1 MIVDRGWNPCR
12 SPPNLLI
19 LLIVED
25 VVKLGDA
32 DGVVGVI
39 AECSDEGMWR
49 AKNPYSP
56 VKGAVML
63 GSIG

>member
-1 MIVDRGWNPCR
+1 LNDIR
-12 SPPNLLI
+12 SWPKLLI

-25 VVKLGDA
+25 VVGWGDA

-39 AECSDEGMWR
+39 AECSDEGIWR
-49 AKNPYSP
+49 AMNPDSP

>member
-1 MIVDRGWNPCR
+1 MRISC
-12 SPPNLLI
+12 PNLLI

-25 VVKLGDA
+25 VIELGDA

-39 AECSDEGMWR
+39 AECSHEGIWR
-49 AKNPYSP
+49 AKKPDSP

-63 GSIG
+63 GRIG